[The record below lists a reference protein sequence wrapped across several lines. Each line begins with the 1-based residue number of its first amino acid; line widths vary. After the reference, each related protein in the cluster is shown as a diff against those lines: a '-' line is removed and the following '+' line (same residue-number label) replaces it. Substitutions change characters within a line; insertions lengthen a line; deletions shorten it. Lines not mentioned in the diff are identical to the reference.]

1 LLSCFILFVFI
12 IKLLLQENVAFIKS
26 HIIWLVLFTV
36 LAIFTLIPIPEILLA
51 ILSPKTL
58 KLFKEF
64 RIEPSGIYTLSI
76 YPEATYT
83 MILQLVSF
91 LAVFWVSANYIDSPN
106 KFRRIIWSIFVAGS
120 IYTLYGIIQK
130 FYASKGN
137 FSTFTNR
144 NHFAAYLEMIVPL
157 VLGYALTKSSKPAR
171 YMLIFIASIMGLA
184 IFLSQSRA
192 GSVCFILSML
202 IFLTLLRIKMPS
214 KNGAGA
220 VIVFMLILSIF
231 ITAIGVGDVTK
242 RLQTLSDPLK
252 AIGGRL
258 DVLKD
263 IPSLISDF
271 TFFGTGLGTFI
282 EIFKK
287 YKTFSGEW
295 IYRFSHNEPV
305 QLLVESGFFGFIVIA
320 LFLFFYLKD
329 VLLIWFKR
337 HNPYVIYL
345 GLGCLSGATSILLH
359 SLFEFMF
366 HVPANTLLFF
376 IIMALL
382 FRVVYYK
389 DGRDKLPLREV
400 EINISPAVKW
410 GTIIVL
416 CTSFLFIG
424 MILLKRYEAEATF
437 QRVKQVKIPET
448 GIEALLEYR
457 KLIRAMDSSIYLN
470 PLNSS
475 YPAQKANFLYELA
488 VNPSTKDIL
497 SGVEEFQNPQLVL
510 ASAEKLYKSALRI
523 NPINAEYYFGLAKIY
538 SFNGEYE
545 LEGEVLLKTGILN
558 PLDKRITR

>member
-1 LLSCFILFVFI
+1 
-12 IKLLLQENVAFIKS
+12 
-26 HIIWLVLFTV
+26 
-36 LAIFTLIPIPEILLA
+36 
-51 ILSPKTL
+51 
-58 KLFKEF
+58 
-64 RIEPSGIYTLSI
+64 
-76 YPEATYT
+76 
-83 MILQLVSF
+83 
-91 LAVFWVSANYIDSPN
+91 
-106 KFRRIIWSIFVAGS
+106 
-120 IYTLYGIIQK
+120 
-130 FYASKGN
+130 
-137 FSTFTNR
+137 
-144 NHFAAYLEMIVPL
+144 
-157 VLGYALTKSSKPAR
+157 
-171 YMLIFIASIMGLA
+171 
-184 IFLSQSRA
+184 
-192 GSVCFILSML
+192 
-202 IFLTLLRIKMPS
+202 
-214 KNGAGA
+214 
-220 VIVFMLILSIF
+220 
-231 ITAIGVGDVTK
+231 
-242 RLQTLSDPLK
+242 
-252 AIGGRL
+252 
-258 DVLKD
+258 
-263 IPSLISDF
+263 
-271 TFFGTGLGTFI
+271 
-282 EIFKK
+282 
-287 YKTFSGEW
+287 
-295 IYRFSHNEPV
+295 
-305 QLLVESGFFGFIVIA
+305 
-320 LFLFFYLKD
+320 
-329 VLLIWFKR
+329 
-337 HNPYVIYL
+337 
-345 GLGCLSGATSILLH
+345 
-359 SLFEFMF
+359 
-366 HVPANTLLFF
+366 
-376 IIMALL
+376 MALL